1 MNMLGLGVWYFT
13 TVHVK
18 ASVKDRNSTQYFL
31 HVVNQK
37 YDVQVY
43 DEYVVTGNTAVL
55 RCQVPSDLADYVL
68 ITSWIQDDV
77 VHIYPTTD
85 TGGQNQTKQVVKQDM
100 SKFRKKNLRTW

>member
-1 MNMLGLGVWYFT
+1 MELGERKKRKIFFSNKSIFRKSL
-13 TVHVK
+13 
-18 ASVKDRNSTQYFL
+18 
-31 HVVNQK
+31 VVNQK

-55 RCQVPSDLADYVL
+55 RCQVPSDLVDYVL

-85 TGGQNQTKQVVKQDM
+85 TEKNIVEMMSFEVVKPNKTSGQ
-100 SKFRKKNLRTW
+100 KRGHV